1 MEPIEYFT
9 VPELPGKPMFHC
21 TRRSASL
28 QVASCAA
35 LWTQTNNN
43 KSPECSQ
50 LCKSCP
56 IGAHHAGEGDIAQSS
71 LCGIPICSRCQRTGL
86 RLIGHD
92 ICVSCWNRERE
103 CVIGK
108 NARGRKPLN
117 HPPLVPH
124 AVTVMTGGNVVTVRK
139 QRAVSVDELIIGA
152 LRDNTRQVY
161 FGLRVVRPD
170 GYGVV
175 PVQGEL
181 F

>member
-9 VPELPGKPMFHC
+9 LPELPGKPMFHC
-21 TRRSASL
+21 ARRSASL
-28 QVASCAA
+28 QVSSCAA
-35 LWTQTNNN
+35 LWSQTNNN

-103 CVIGK
+103 CVIGR

-124 AVTVMTGGNVVTVRK
+124 AVTVMTGGNVVTVRGEVR
-139 QRAVSVDELIIGA
+139 RAGA
-152 LRDNTRQVY
+152 
-161 FGLRVVRPD
+161 
-170 GYGVV
+170 VV
-175 PVQGEL
+175 PVSWPLHVVNPPYSDVERLVDDVGAL
-181 F
+181 A